1 MKKTIYLLLA
11 VLFSSFAFSQGI
23 KEKKEKIKALK
34 VAFITEKL
42 SLTSEEAQK
51 FWPIYNAFD
60 EKQFE
65 IRHHKLRKVMD
76 KIEGEGI
83 ENIDEKEAQAL
94 LNEVESSE
102 DQLHQLKKKFV
113 IDLQKVL
120 PAKKIILLKKAEEE
134 FNRKLLR
141 EMRERRPR

>member
-42 SLTSEEAQK
+42 SLTSDEAQK